1 MKQGFVKVSAPFIPV
16 RVADCAFNTAQIIAQ
31 IKRDAAHGVEVLCT
45 PELCITGYSCGD
57 LFAQKT
63 LQRAAEAALCEIA
76 RATRGIE
83 MLCFVGV
90 PLVHLGKLY
99 NCAAAV
105 SAGRILG
112 IVPKTHVPNY
122 SEYYELRHF
131 APAPCENSIL
141 LLEGVQVPFGTKLL
155 FECKGMA
162 ELVVGAEICEDLWT
176 VNPPSC
182 AAAIAGATLIVN
194 LSASD
199 ETLEKSEARKDLVAA
214 HSARICAGYVYSNAG
229 EGESSTDMVF
239 SGQRIIAENGKV
251 LMNTEPF
258 KACAA
263 CTDIDVEKLH
273 LLRMRTNTFLQNA
286 SGYERILFTLPIQK
300 LRLETPI
307 CKTPYW
313 PANSAQSARIFA
325 NALTIQAHGLAK
337 RMAHTNA
344 QSAVIGISGGLDSC
358 LALLCA
364 VKACNI
370 LHLPCEKILAV
381 SMPCFGTSERTHRNA
396 ALLCEALHVTLR
408 VIPITD
414 TVQSHFADIQHSA
427 DNYNVTFENAQAR
440 VRTLVLM
447 DLANETGGLVVG
459 TGDLSELALG
469 WATFAGD
476 HISMYGVNAGVP
488 KTLVQKIVENAAD
501 KADEPLAA
509 ILRDILATPISPEL
523 LPGNEQARQE
533 TEALVGPYALHDF
546 FLYYMLRY
554 GFAPTKIFA
563 LAHSAFA
570 DIYTNHDLLHWLE
583 VFYRRFFA
591 QQFKRSCMPDGP
603 KVCDIS
609 LSPRG
614 DWKMPSDAIAT
625 LWLEEIALL
634 REGKA

>member
-1 MKQGFVKVSAPFIPV
+1 
-16 RVADCAFNTAQIIAQ
+16 
-31 IKRDAAHGVEVLCT
+31 
-45 PELCITGYSCGD
+45 
-57 LFAQKT
+57 
-63 LQRAAEAALCEIA
+63 
-76 RATRGIE
+76 
-83 MLCFVGV
+83 
-90 PLVHLGKLY
+90 
-99 NCAAAV
+99 
-105 SAGRILG
+105 
-112 IVPKTHVPNY
+112 
-122 SEYYELRHF
+122 
-131 APAPCENSIL
+131 
-141 LLEGVQVPFGTKLL
+141 
-155 FECKGMA
+155 
-162 ELVVGAEICEDLWT
+162 
-176 VNPPSC
+176 
-182 AAAIAGATLIVN
+182 
-194 LSASD
+194 
-199 ETLEKSEARKDLVAA
+199 
-214 HSARICAGYVYSNAG
+214 
-229 EGESSTDMVF
+229 
-239 SGQRIIAENGKV
+239 
-251 LMNTEPF
+251 
-258 KACAA
+258 
-263 CTDIDVEKLH
+263 
-273 LLRMRTNTFLQNA
+273 
-286 SGYERILFTLPIQK
+286 
-300 LRLETPI
+300 
-307 CKTPYW
+307 
-313 PANSAQSARIFA
+313 
-325 NALTIQAHGLAK
+325 
-337 RMAHTNA
+337 
-344 QSAVIGISGGLDSC
+344 
-358 LALLCA
+358 
-364 VKACNI
+364 
-370 LHLPCEKILAV
+370 
-381 SMPCFGTSERTHRNA
+381 MPCFGTSERTHRNA

-563 LAHSAFA
+563 LAQSAFA

-614 DWKMPSDAIAT
+614 DWRAPSDGNAAV
-625 LWLEEIALL
+625 WLAELDTALPDL
-634 REGKA
+634 AG